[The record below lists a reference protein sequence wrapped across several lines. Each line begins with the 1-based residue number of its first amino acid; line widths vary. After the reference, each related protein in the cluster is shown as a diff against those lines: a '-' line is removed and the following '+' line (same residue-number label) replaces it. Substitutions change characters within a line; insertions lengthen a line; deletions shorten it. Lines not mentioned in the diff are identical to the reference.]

1 MDMRFLKK
9 LVSKKGQ
16 LSMEMGI
23 LIAAA
28 VLVAVIVAYYYTS
41 RTKAVMDEA
50 GKTANDTAHN
60 FSKAS
65 SDVSNKIDTNVI
77 KKIK

>member
-1 MDMRFLKK
+1 MRFLKK

-50 GKTANDTAHN
+50 GKNANKTAHDLGN
-60 FSKAS
+60 Y
-65 SDVSNKIDTNVI
+65 SDNIT
-77 KKIK
+77 KKTVDVAESVE